1 MEKFIIF
8 CTCVRPS
15 TNTTLTIPL
24 PPEVTADTTSTNT
37 TLTIPL
43 PPEVTA
49 DTMVDY
55 IGNEFDWQFMPMS
68 VQVVPA
74 IDDMQQ
80 M

>member
-8 CTCVRPS
+8 CTCVRP
-15 TNTTLTIPL
+15 
-24 PPEVTADTTSTNT
+24 STNT